1 MRVGAVWNE
10 RIVIFLQVFGVLA
23 VGGGLAAQFLDGP
36 PGFFVIHPAF
46 FRGFRGPSGLASLG
60 DFEGI
65 EQQGLKAFFGHFFVA
80 VLRTAVFHV
89 DLQNALLGESCAQP
103 SAYPRFLMVTERTGI
118 GNRPMQSHPRAGFVG
133 VLTARAGRATGGEGE
148 FP

>member
-46 FRGFRGPSGLASLG
+46 FRGFRGPSGFAPFW

-65 EQQGLKAFFGHFFVA
+65 EQ
-80 VLRTAVFHV
+80 
-89 DLQNALLGESCAQP
+89 
-103 SAYPRFLMVTERTGI
+103 
-118 GNRPMQSHPRAGFVG
+118 
-133 VLTARAGRATGGEGE
+133 
-148 FP
+148 